1 MGKVILMPNWS
12 YLFFARTENIVDQK
26 LKMHAYLFSVSI
38 FNFKNIKQISKIGVF
53 VFSIHKNKNVKIKKM
68 VQADLYFVKLKKINF
83 EIWPD

>member
-1 MGKVILMPNWS
+1 
-12 YLFFARTENIVDQK
+12 LFFARTENIVDQK

>member
-1 MGKVILMPNWS
+1 M
-12 YLFFARTENIVDQK
+12 FFARTENIVDQK